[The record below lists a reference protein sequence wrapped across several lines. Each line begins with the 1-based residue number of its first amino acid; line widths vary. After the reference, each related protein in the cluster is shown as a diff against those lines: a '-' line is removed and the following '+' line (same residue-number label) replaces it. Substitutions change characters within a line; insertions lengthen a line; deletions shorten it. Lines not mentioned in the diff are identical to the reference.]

1 MRPHLAAVIEE
12 LFESWL
18 ATRRR
23 RQGWREQ
30 VIAYTGY
37 GSAAV
42 ARDVVRVLGRVVL
55 VEPASAR
62 SEAAADATASDAELE
77 QARGRRGWRD
87 FLTTPAGFARITVS
101 VGIATATTSA
111 DRSGYVDVELHGHGL
126 SPGWYEATIR
136 SAGGGEV
143 RADVRVMDPEARVG
157 IVSDVDDTVLVTHL
171 PRPLVAAWNT
181 FVRSESAR
189 EAVPG
194 MAGLAGHVLRRFP
207 DAPVFFLSTGAWNV
221 APTLVR
227 FLRRNGYPV
236 GPLLLTNWGATNTGW
251 FRSGR
256 EHKERTLERLRR
268 EFPRVQWIL
277 VGDDGQHDPSI
288 YREFARRHP
297 DAVRAIAI
305 RTLSTAEQVLSHGF
319 PGPKEVDAGASGDPP
334 DPDVPVLRGP
344 DGNALRAVLAQY
356 DAVGLADRP
365 VATAPPT

>member
-1 MRPHLAAVIEE
+1 MRPHLAAVVEE
-12 LFESWL
+12 LFETWL
-18 ATRRR
+18 AERRR

-37 GSAAV
+37 GAA
-42 ARDVVRVLGRVVL
+42 AESRDVVRVLGRVVL
-55 VEPASAR
+55 VEPASGR
-62 SEAAADATASDAELE
+62 PGAAADATASEAELD
-77 QARGRRGWRD
+77 QAHGRRGWRD
-87 FLTTPAGFARITVS
+87 FLTTPAGFVRITVTI
-101 VGIATATTSA
+101 GAATTTTST

-126 SPGWYEATIR
+126 AAGWHEASIT
-136 SAGGGEV
+136 SAGGGAV
-143 RADVRVMDPEARVG
+143 HADVRVMDPEARVG

-181 FVRSESAR
+181 FVRSETAR

-194 MAGLAGHVLRRFP
+194 MAQLAGSVLWRFP
-207 DAPVFFLSTGAWNV
+207 NAPVFYLSTGAWNV

-256 EHKERTLERLRR
+256 DHKQRTLERLRR
-268 EFPRVQWIL
+268 EFPHVQWIL

-297 DAVRAIAI
+297 SAVRAIAI

-319 PGPKEVDAGASGDPP
+319 PGPKEVDAGAEGDEP

-344 DGNALRAVLAQY
+344 DGNALRAVLGQY
-356 DAVGLADRP
+356 DAAGLADRP
-365 VATAPPT
+365 AMASPPG